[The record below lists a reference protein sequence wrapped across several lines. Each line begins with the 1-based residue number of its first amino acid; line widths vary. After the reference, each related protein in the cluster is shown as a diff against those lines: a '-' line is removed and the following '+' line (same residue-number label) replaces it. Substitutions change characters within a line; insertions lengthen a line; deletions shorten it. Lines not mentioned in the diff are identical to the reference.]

1 MPAAGHAQGARAAG
15 LARRR
20 RTARAQACEPKCTD
34 AYKAY
39 LSCVDRIEAKG
50 GGATRRRSSRPGSRT
65 PRAHPWASR
74 VVARRR
80 GRPTS
85 GAAGGRRADRISRP
99 HLHHPPKKAH
109 RMNNHGPPRA
119 GDCEP
124 YYFDWLKCLD
134 KCAMPHIMQ
143 KLK

>member
-1 MPAAGHAQGARAAG
+1 MSDEEPVCPLPAMRK
-15 LARRR
+15 
-20 RTARAQACEPKCTD
+20 ACEPKCTD

-65 PRAHPWASR
+65 PRAHPWAS
-74 VVARRR
+74 
-80 GRPTS
+80 
-85 GAAGGRRADRISRP
+85 
-99 HLHHPPKKAH
+99 
-109 RMNNHGPPRA
+109 
-119 GDCEP
+119 DCEP